1 MLRKPRYAF
10 QLKNRLKSWFDTHRG
25 FMHVLLVH
33 DEIFRTVSC
42 QPCGIVRELFEGED
56 EKTLLVDLVFVVW
69 FVLPLLKQKLYT
81 VVRKPNQIII
91 SRPVVLFQ

>member
-1 MLRKPRYAF
+1 MLRKPCYAL

-42 QPCGIVRELFEGED
+42 QPCGIVRGANVKKHYLF
-56 EKTLLVDLVFVVW
+56 TLFLLFGWYSLYLNNNCIRVYANQTKLLYPDLW
-69 FVLPLLKQKLYT
+69 FYSNNV
-81 VVRKPNQIII
+81 
-91 SRPVVLFQ
+91 